1 MHLRKIYG
9 EVSQQSPISE
19 KDIQRPNRRLKA
31 QEVQPKYV
39 KRLVELPHSPALR
52 GEEHL
57 FGVP

>member
-39 KRLVELPHSPALR
+39 NGWWSYPTAQL
-52 GEEHL
+52 
-57 FGVP
+57 